1 MLKKISFIFI
11 FFIGFQSVYTFGQ
24 DSIVIKPLLVPLNTA
39 ADEYYPFWSD
49 IESNLYFTRR
59 FDNIKEL
66 TLSSLFDSGKFYRPL
81 AWPMFSELTKFQG
94 ALTKNISNNAIY
106 CAADIGKVYGLG
118 NYDIFYTEDNSLD
131 MRGFKNL
138 GSSINTN
145 YWESSPAINSKNN
158 LLIFSSE
165 RPGGNGKKDL
175 YYTIKNPEGNWYR
188 AINMGKKINS
198 NENDYAPFIYSD
210 NVHVFFC
217 SSRSGGKGGEDIYM
231 FKIIND
237 TTFTEPVLLD
247 SPINTQFN
255 DQSLV
260 FKMDGRT
267 GFLSSDRR
275 YKNIDLF
282 EVKFYG
288 KTNLVEALT
297 FLQFYTYN
305 EQTREP
311 IYPSIFIQQDSL
323 QIHTAPDYYVISN
336 LYGISLVHHYPYKL
350 HFELANYWSKDTVL
364 FLNDNNSSFSF
375 DSFGLKPILAD
386 QKIVW
391 NNILFANNSAEID
404 SSAFPAL
411 NELVQFLKNNNK
423 LSVAILGYTDN
434 QGSYEHNQT
443 LSEQRAAAVVTFLEI
458 NGIAKQRLQSQGF
471 GQEFPIADNNT
482 AEGKQLNRRIEIK
495 IIQVNK

>member
-1 MLKKISFIFI
+1 MIKKILIFI
-11 FFIGFQSVYTFGQ
+11 IILRCNVGTLLAQ
-24 DSIVIKPLLVPLNTA
+24 DSIVVKPLFVPLNTV

-49 IESNLYFTRR
+49 NESCLYFTRR

-66 TLSSLFDSGKFYRPL
+66 TLSSRFDFGKFYRPV
-81 AWPMFSELTKFQG
+81 AWPMFSEMTKFQG

-118 NYDIFYTEDNSLD
+118 NYDIFFSEDNSLD

-138 GSSINTN
+138 GSNINTN

-165 RPGGNGKKDL
+165 RPGGSGKKDL
-175 YYTIKNPEGNWYR
+175 YYTIKNPQGEWYR

-198 NENDYAPFIYSD
+198 SENDYAPYIYSD
-210 NVHVFFC
+210 NIHVFFC
-217 SSRSGGKGGEDIYM
+217 SSRAGGKGGEDIYM

-237 TTFTEPVLLD
+237 TTFTDPVLLD

-260 FKMDGRT
+260 FKIDGRT
-267 GFLSSDRR
+267 AFLSSDRR

-288 KTNLVEALT
+288 KSNIIEALS
-297 FLQFYTYN
+297 FLQFYVYN
-305 EQTREP
+305 DLTRES
-311 IYPSIFIQQDSL
+311 IYPTITIQQDSL
-323 QIHTAPDYYVISN
+323 HINTIADYDAIN
-336 LYGISLVHHYPYKL
+336 GFYGASLVHHYRYKL

-364 FLNDNNSSFSF
+364 YFDDNTEMFAL
-375 DSFGLKPILAD
+375 DSFGMNPILAD
-386 QKIVW
+386 QKIIW

-404 SSAFPAL
+404 SSDFLAL
-411 NELVQFLKNNNK
+411 NELVKFLKTNDK

-434 QGSYEHNQT
+434 QGSYEHNQV
-443 LSEQRAAAVVTFLEI
+443 LSEKRAAAVVSYLEN
-458 NGIAKQRLQSQGF
+458 NGIAKQRLQSAGY
-471 GQEFPIADNNT
+471 GQEFPVADNAS
-482 AEGKQLNRRIEIK
+482 AEGRQLNRRIEIK